1 METIYYHLNA
11 ARITSGGA
19 RKVSGGEGLRCVVLP
34 RQTAPAPAAGTVLD
48 FAACRRALEERAA
61 AQTPPA
67 RRTQADPR
75 VEAEPRAEGSA
86 SCQARRSLWLA
97 ADLCA
102 SAAVVFFTA
111 LAALGVLL
119 G

>member
-11 ARITSGGA
+11 ARITFGGA

-75 VEAEPRAEGSA
+75 AEGSA